1 MATIIDIQDELA
13 LKVKD
18 FEFTYAGNDEPSI
31 QKLNMSIAKNSIT
44 ALIGPSGC
52 GKTTLLNAIGAL
64 DSIDSGHIYLED
76 REISSLSEDERTKI
90 RLNEMGFVF
99 QAYNLV
105 PVLSVEENIGFIMK
119 LRGFDDSEIKER
131 VLEVAT
137 TLEIDT
143 KLKSLPS
150 TLSGGQQQRVAVARA
165 VAAKPKIILA
175 DEPTANLDSK
185 NSKALMDM
193 MRSLNE
199 KENISIVFA
208 SHDGYVL
215 QSVNRI
221 IKLNDG
227 VIIES

>member
-1 MATIIDIQDELA
+1 MIKLQDVNKYFFKGEPREVHALRDIDLIIEDG
-13 LKVKD
+13 
-18 FEFTYAGNDEPSI
+18 EFS
-31 QKLNMSIAKNSIT
+31 LFS
-44 ALIGPSGC
+44 GPSGC

-64 DSIDSGHIYLED
+64 DSVHSGKIYLD
-76 REISSLSEDERTKI
+76 DKEITTLSEDERTTF

-119 LRGFDDSEIKER
+119 LRGFSDTEISKR

-137 TLEIDT
+137 MLKIDN

-185 NSKALMDM
+185 NSRKLMDM
-193 MRSLNE
+193 MRELNL
-199 KENISIVFA
+199 KEGVTILFA
-208 SHDGYVL
+208 SHDDMIRE
-215 QSVNRI
+215 SVRRVINMS
-221 IKLNDG
+221 DG
-227 VIIES
+227 AIVDV